1 MGSHPPF
8 CRCLLGCGIP
18 EFFLEAGQSSGDFP
32 IPSTPQTGGQRLQQ
46 WRPITR
52 LPVQLPRHCCCFEE
66 KKQKNAIHCSTLRMQ
81 FPALIQL
88 VSLRGVFL
96 TFCLLTMGTEPCITL
111 GGEVGAGKGWGCSL
125 WVTASLTGPPHFMR
139 FPEGCCIPLWL

>member
-111 GGEVGAGKGWGCSL
+111 GGEVGAGLLLMGDCL
-125 WVTASLTGPPHFMR
+125 PHWPSSFHA
-139 FPEGCCIPLWL
+139 FPRRMLHSAVVMNNS